1 MAGISPKV
9 LQALIEKMLTAKGS
23 NIIAQGA
30 GGKPSAIMDSLGN
43 QIDEIPPAPQAATE
57 LGEARRALQEAQPSD
72 PLVNKPSPGQRYFDM
87 VRDRNA
93 YEDSLDNMGIPIPR
107 EQPPVNRLERLS
119 QAEQGIGGQHWDVII
134 EETGAYGTPV
144 FATKTVRA
152 ASRED
157 AIKKVEAEGPFS
169 FQETDPFD
177 GSTITSI
184 ANPEGISGNPVGMV
198 HAQPAAPPSRS
209 PIEAGDILPEE
220 RSFGRPSETRRN
232 PVRTPDDDIPF

>member
-1 MAGISPKV
+1 MAGVSPKV
-9 LQALIEKMLTAKGS
+9 LQALIEKLMESKSLDRSAKKQGLT
-23 NIIAQGA
+23 
-30 GGKPSAIMDSLGN
+30 GGGPEFPTDDYHVGR
-43 QIDEIPPAPQAATE
+43 
-57 LGEARRALQEAQPSD
+57 ARRDLQEAQPSD
-72 PLVNKPSPGQRYFDM
+72 PLAS
-87 VRDRNA
+87 
-93 YEDSLDNMGIPIPR
+93 PR
-107 EQPPVNRLERLS
+107 EYDYGVVDSPTHLGAGYGPREGLTPRPRIQQLDPGRLPGS
-119 QAEQGIGGQHWDVII
+119 KAEQGVGGQHWDVII